1 MPYSDYDHA
10 FMSCTCLIWT
20 RGNKKP
26 RKQQGRT
33 SPCSELNKY
42 RTFGQNGLAR
52 VKDLAKSYA
61 LGHERGLME
70 SLQKDPHRWIY
81 PEIIPYRTGRLK
93 VSVLHELYF
102 EESGNLDRRT

>member
-1 MPYSDYDHA
+1 
-10 FMSCTCLIWT
+10 
-20 RGNKKP
+20 
-26 RKQQGRT
+26 
-33 SPCSELNKY
+33 
-42 RTFGQNGLAR
+42 
-52 VKDLAKSYA
+52 
-61 LGHERGLME
+61 ME